1 MFLKRGA
8 RVIIDSPTPN
18 NPWEF
23 GNYSYIPTIFASTYA
38 ELAVDELG
46 GPANGVWYVQH
57 SQYAAQA
64 MHNLGSVF
72 IDANYP
78 LDHGHTA
85 PPLAAIVAQT
95 FVLGLKCGTAPLQ
108 DLAINATAR
117 IEGATLGTCI
127 LANSTIPI

>member
-1 MFLKRGA
+1 MPSLF
-8 RVIIDSPTPN
+8 IFPQSPAPR
-18 NPWEF
+18 F
-23 GNYSYIPTIFASTYA
+23 ISTLPLTYLR
-38 ELAVDELG
+38 LAVTELG
-46 GPANGVWYVQH
+46 GPSAGVWYVQH

-64 MHNLGSVF
+64 MENLGPVF

-108 DLAINATAR
+108 DLVLNATAR
-117 IEGATLGTCI
+117 IEGPTLGTCI
-127 LANSTIPI
+127 LVNSTEPI